1 MSSTVS
7 YWLFNSARSCIAIL
21 PGSRRLYSRA
31 ATSRSYLK
39 WRLFS
44 PASSAIKDSSPCGGF
59 ALRKAY
65 RHTSTEEEDFHLQLS
80 PEQVS
85 DMLRAGE
92 SSHKVLDF
100 NSGVPNSVLRV
111 ESNQLAANS
120 PVEDRQG
127 VASCVQTNGMMFGI
141 FDGHGGHACAQAVSE
156 RLFYYMAVSLM
167 SHQTLEQMEE
177 ATENMKPLL
186 PILQWLKHPGDSIY
200 KDVTSVHLDHLRVY
214 WQELLDLHM
223 ETGLS
228 IEEALMYSFQRLDSD
243 ISLEIQAPL
252 EDEVT
257 RNLALQVAFSG
268 ATACMAHIDGVHLHV
283 ANAGDCR
290 AILGVQEDNGAWSC
304 LPLTCDHNAWNEAEL
319 SRLKREHPES
329 EDRTLIVDDR
339 LLGVLIPC
347 RAFGDVQLKWSKELQ
362 RNVLE
367 RGFDT
372 EALNIYQFTPP
383 HYHTPPYL
391 TAKPEVTYHRLRPQD
406 KFLVLASDG
415 LWDMLG
421 NEDVVRLVVGHLSKV
436 GRHKPDLD
444 QRPANLGLMQS
455 LLLQRK
461 ASGLHAAD
469 QNTATHLIRHAIGSN
484 EYGEMEPERL
494 AAMLTLPEDVA
505 RMYRDDIT
513 VMVVFFNSD
522 SIDTYYKEG

>member
-1 MSSTVS
+1 M
-7 YWLFNSARSCIAIL
+7 
-21 PGSRRLYSRA
+21 YSRA
-31 ATSRSYLK
+31 ATSRNQVK

-44 PASSAIKDSSPCGGF
+44 PASLAVNDSSPHGGF

-85 DMLRAGE
+85 DLLRAGE

-100 NSGVPNSVLRV
+100 NSGVPNSVLRF

-127 VASCVQTNGMMFGI
+127 VASCVQTRGTMFGI

-167 SHQTLEQMEE
+167 SHKTLEQMEE
-177 ATENMKPLL
+177 AMENMKPLL

-200 KDVTSVHLDHLRVY
+200 KDITSVHLDHLRVY

-228 IEEALMYSFQRLDSD
+228 TEEALMYSFQRLDSD

-257 RNLALQVAFSG
+257 KNLSLQVAFSG
-268 ATACMAHIDGVHLHV
+268 ATACMAHVDGVHLHI

-290 AILGVQEDNGAWSC
+290 AILGVQGDNGAWSC

-329 EDRTLIVDDR
+329 EDRTLIIDDR
-339 LLGVLIPC
+339 LLGVLLPC

-367 RGFDT
+367 RGDR
-372 EALNIYQFTPP
+372 
-383 HYHTPPYL
+383 
-391 TAKPEVTYHRLRPQD
+391 K
-406 KFLVLASDG
+406 S
-415 LWDMLG
+415 
-421 NEDVVRLVVGHLSKV
+421 VV
-436 GRHKPDLD
+436 
-444 QRPANLGLMQS
+444 
-455 LLLQRK
+455 
-461 ASGLHAAD
+461 
-469 QNTATHLIRHAIGSN
+469 
-484 EYGEMEPERL
+484 
-494 AAMLTLPEDVA
+494 
-505 RMYRDDIT
+505 
-513 VMVVFFNSD
+513 
-522 SIDTYYKEG
+522 